1 MRNILKVANEKELA
15 EAVKN
20 NEEKIEIEG
29 DLARKTIKI
38 KATGKIAWL
47 VAIGAIGVAVIAI
60 LSAPATAGGG
70 ALVSGAVAPAAVG
83 ILGFST
89 TATAISIA
97 IAGGGVAVLN
107 KLRGYSLEKISDDKV
122 VLTKK

>member
-1 MRNILKVANEKELA
+1 MKVANEKELA
-15 EAVKN
+15 EAIKN
-20 NEEKIEIEG
+20 NEERIEIEG
-29 DLARKTIKI
+29 DLARGAIKI
-38 KATGKIAWL
+38 KATGKVAWL
-47 VAIGAIGVAVIAI
+47 IAIGAIGVAVIAL
-60 LSAPATAGGG
+60 LSAPATAGGS
-70 ALVSGAVAPAAVG
+70 AFISGAVAPAAVG
-83 ILGFST
+83 VLGLGT